1 MSSSGTS
8 ETPAHCLGGGYFVVD
23 NLLMLC
29 TEVSLKRL
37 LESGVAVNESGILAQ
52 SELSTSVLD
61 LTDEV
66 EFLKYQMKTH
76 GFVKIVCS

>member
-1 MSSSGTS
+1 M
-8 ETPAHCLGGGYFVVD
+8 VD

-66 EFLKYQMKTH
+66 LEDLQQF
-76 GFVKIVCS
+76 FVIDAYKIVCHIGMYFTIFMQ